1 MNDSTPGDSAFL
13 RASFNFML
21 ELSAE
26 EWLFQREQ
34 MGSWFHFTIV
44 ESQEDRSGTFQRFQ
58 LSAR

>member
-1 MNDSTPGDSAFL
+1 MV
-13 RASFNFML
+13 

>member
-26 EWLFQREQ
+26 EWLFQREDV
-34 MGSWFHFTIV
+34 GS
-44 ESQEDRSGTFQRFQ
+44 
-58 LSAR
+58 